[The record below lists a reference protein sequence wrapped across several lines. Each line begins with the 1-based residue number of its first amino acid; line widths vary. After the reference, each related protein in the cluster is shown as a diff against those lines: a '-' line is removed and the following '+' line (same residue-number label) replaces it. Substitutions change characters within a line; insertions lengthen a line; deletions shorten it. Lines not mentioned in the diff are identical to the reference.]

1 MRRFPCSA
9 FVVCLVVT
17 GLVAAGCKDK
27 PKADPPFPEQQWAY
41 ARVITDPADLIG
53 GPLAA
58 GAEGDFLIGNARVRF
73 IIQGID
79 SPRAYTPY
87 GGSLIDAD
95 VVRPAGEPG
104 QDHLGE
110 LAAIAGYVRFVA
122 AESIEVISDG
132 SGGQPAV
139 VRVTGPDGG
148 MPLVDSML
156 PLEPTYLQIQLDYIL
171 EPEATSLTIAGTY
184 TAAGQSSSL
193 AKPGDGLVL
202 GDLVTVCGAP
212 NPGCENDASGKSNL
226 VGAYSPG
233 LVSYGYFLA
242 SDTTRIEL
250 AVDELFLMMGTGGTL
265 QPGESVSYTRYFA
278 VGDGDMTSIHEE
290 HLRRNGVDQ
299 PRLVG
304 GLVELTTGEPA
315 PGAAVDVHTAEGDWI
330 TRAVADDSG
339 AFGVVLAPQ
348 SYELTALLP
357 ARPRTD
363 PQTVDVTA
371 GDASAVVFTL
381 DPPARVELD
390 IQDDQ
395 GRPLPA
401 RVNFLPGTDP
411 ALGAGAVLEH
421 HTVDGGGLVTLPPGD
436 YVAAVTRGY
445 EYDYDWVA
453 VTAVAGETVTLQAS
467 LSHVVDTTGYL
478 ALDSHT
484 HTRWSIDSQIS
495 EEDRVAQAA
504 AEHVE
509 IVVTTEHDYVFD
521 IAPTI
526 AAEGASDQVHSA
538 PGIEIS
544 PLYGHTNAY
553 PVTTDN
559 AHREGYWPLFWWSTD
574 ADGEVTGSNDPTTI
588 FADARDALGAQIIQ
602 LNHPR
607 DGQGVLDHVGYDP
620 AVGFGGAN
628 GVEPEAMDTSF
639 NAVEICNSG
648 WSDTDLET
656 LQDWYSFLNQGLPIV
671 AVGVSDSHGLGTM
684 VGNCRTLV
692 AAPDDVVSADLDLE
706 PVWENLLA
714 QRAVM
719 VSGPFVVIWATDDA
733 SAMHSMGELATRST
747 AGPIP
752 LRVQV
757 QAASFVH
764 TARLI
769 IVANGQPVHQVDLP
783 DPGDPPAVIR
793 FDDTI
798 LIDWTGGDA
807 WFVAVVEGDQ
817 PMHPVTNKMPR
828 SVTNPVY
835 VDRDGD
841 SLWTPPGL

>member
-1 MRRFPCSA
+1 MRRPVCS
-9 FVVCLVVT
+9 VVILLFFASM
-17 GLVAAGCKDK
+17 LVAVACKDK
-27 PKADPPFPEQQWAY
+27 SKSDPPFPEEQWAH
-41 ARVITDPADLIG
+41 ARVITDPEDLIG

-58 GAEGDFLIGNARVRF
+58 GQLGDFFIGNARVRF
-73 IIQGID
+73 IIQGIE

-95 VVRPAGEPG
+95 IVRPTGEPG

-110 LAAIAGYVRFVA
+110 LAAIAGYIRFVE
-122 AESIEVISDG
+122 AESIEVIHDG
-132 SGGQPAV
+132 SGGRPAV

-156 PLEPTYLQIQLDYIL
+156 PLEPSNLQIQLDYIL
-171 EPEATSLTIAGTY
+171 EPEATSLTIAATY
-184 TAAGQSSSL
+184 TAKGPGSSL
-193 AKPGDGLVL
+193 LKPGDGLVV
-202 GDLVTVCGAP
+202 GDLVTVCGSP
-212 NPGCENDASGKSNL
+212 NPGCENDASGKSDL

-233 LVSYGYFLA
+233 RVSYGYFLA
-242 SDTTRIEL
+242 NETTRIEI

-265 QPGESVSYTRYFA
+265 QEGETDSYTRYFA

-290 HLRRNGVDQ
+290 HLRRNGVAE
-299 PRLVG
+299 PRLVSG
-304 GLVELTTGEPA
+304 TVELTTGDPA

-330 TRAVADDSG
+330 TRAVTDDTG
-339 AFGVVLAPQ
+339 AFGIVLAPE
-348 SYELTALLP
+348 SYTLTALLP
-357 ARPRTD
+357 ARPLTD
-363 PQTVDVTA
+363 PQVVDVTA
-371 GDASAVVFTL
+371 GDASELVFTL
-381 DPPARVELD
+381 DPPARVQID

-411 ALGAGAVLEH
+411 GVGAGALLEYH
-421 HTVDGGGLVTLPPGD
+421 SVDGGGLVTLPPGD

-453 VTAVAGETVTLQAS
+453 VTLVAGETVPLVAS
-467 LSHVVDTTGYL
+467 LTHVVDTTGYL

-484 HTRWSIDSQIS
+484 HTRWSIDSQLS

-526 AAEGASDQVHSA
+526 VAEGAQDHVHST
-538 PGIEIS
+538 PGVEIS
-544 PLYGHTNAY
+544 PVFGHMNAY
-553 PVTTDN
+553 PVTMDN
-559 AHREGYWPLFWWSTD
+559 AHRQGYWPLFWWSTND
-574 ADGEVTGSNDPTTI
+574 EGEVTGMNDPTTI
-588 FADARDALGAQIIQ
+588 FTDARDALGAQIVQ

-607 DGQGVLDHVGYDP
+607 EGQGVLNHVGYDP
-620 AVGFGGAN
+620 AVGFGGAE
-628 GVEPEAMDTSF
+628 GVEPEVMDTSF

-648 WSDTDLET
+648 WDDSDLET
-656 LQDWYSFLNQGLPIV
+656 LADWYSFLNQGLPIV

-684 VGNCRTLV
+684 LGNCRTLV
-692 AAPDDVVSADLDLE
+692 QAPDDVVSGTMDLE

-714 QRAVM
+714 QRATM
-719 VSGPFVVIWATDDA
+719 VNGPFVLIWATDDA
-733 SAMHSMGELATRST
+733 SAMSGMGDIATRQT

-752 LRVQV
+752 LRVQI
-757 QAASFVH
+757 QAAPFVQ

-783 DPGDPPAVIR
+783 DPGDPPAVVR
-793 FDDTI
+793 FDETVFV
-798 LIDWTGGDA
+798 DWTGGDV

-817 PMHPVTNKMPR
+817 PMHPLSNKIPR

-835 VDRDGD
+835 IDRDGD
-841 SLWTPPGL
+841 SAWTPPGL